1 MNILFFVAGGVAVV
15 STIMVVTCSHA
26 VHALLYLVVSLLSTG
41 LIFYVLGAPFA
52 ATLEVIIY
60 AGAIMVLF
68 VFVVMMLDLG
78 HAREGGRKNRILPL
92 FAGPVILS
100 SVLLAEIAYAII
112 KGMERPYP
120 VQMVSPGEVAAELYG
135 PYALGIEIASML
147 LLAGLAAAFHL
158 ARHHKERP
166 AGEDK
171 RR

>member
-41 LIFYVLGAPFA
+41 FIFYILGAPFA
-52 ATLEVIIY
+52 AALEVIIY

-68 VFVVMMLDLG
+68 VFVVMMLHLG
-78 HAREGGRKNRILPL
+78 QVNETGRKNRILPIL
-92 FAGPVILS
+92 GPVILS
-100 SVLLAEIAYAII
+100 SVLLAELAYSII
-112 KGMERPYP
+112 KRMERPYP

-166 AGEDK
+166 AGEEE